1 MKLILE
7 IEDMDIQKTL
17 KAISDNQE
25 RSSDSSY
32 PMDVMVSVENS
43 REGETKRV
51 TSRHELFD
59 YIRTQVTSE
68 THKIRIIQG

>member
-7 IEDMDIQKTL
+7 IEDKDIQKTL

-25 RSSDSSY
+25 RSSDSAY

-43 REGETKRV
+43 CEGGTKRM
-51 TSRHELFD
+51 TSRRELFD

-68 THKIRIIQG
+68 THMIRIIQD